1 MEIEK
6 YTLEDSNLE
15 MKTEK
20 SSAPSTSLT
29 TPSSRCDS
37 FQIFYYSDLA
47 CVMNTFDFNIAT
59 MWMLIQCNIYCSDY
73 YTLAGKAKLKPTGK
87 ELQLPVMQL
96 LTSKTS
102 NQVIKI
108 LD

>member
-1 MEIEK
+1 
-6 YTLEDSNLE
+6 
-15 MKTEK
+15 
-20 SSAPSTSLT
+20 
-29 TPSSRCDS
+29 
-37 FQIFYYSDLA
+37 
-47 CVMNTFDFNIAT
+47 
-59 MWMLIQCNIYCSDY
+59 MLIQCNIYCSDY